1 MLDIHFPLMLF
12 VLALFLTLL
21 VVLNKMLFQPLLK
34 FMDDRDNTIAND
46 LNAAK
51 SFSGDSDEL
60 AAKADEVLS
69 NAKSEATAIRQKAV
83 DEAKEQALQKVV
95 AKKAELDKQYEQFVA
110 QLASQKAELKESLL
124 SQVPQ
129 FKDSLKNKLS
139 KI

>member
-60 AAKADEVLS
+60 AAKAEKVLA
-69 NAKSEATAIRQKAV
+69 NAKNEATLIRQKAV
-83 DEAKEQALQKVV
+83 DEAKELANKRI
-95 AKKAELDKQYEQFVA
+95 AHKKSELDKKYEQFTA

-139 KI
+139 NL